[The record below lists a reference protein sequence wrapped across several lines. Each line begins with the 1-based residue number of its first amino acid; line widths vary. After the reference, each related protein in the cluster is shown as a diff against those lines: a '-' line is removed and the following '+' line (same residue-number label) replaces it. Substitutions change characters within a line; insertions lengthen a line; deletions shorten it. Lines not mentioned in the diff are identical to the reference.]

1 MADEKRKDEYDI
13 ELGEKNGK
21 SFSPARPAE
30 PIRYTPAPSSSLQ
43 NNPVRCT
50 PKKFTLSRFQPFLTT
65 VHAKDPSSDF
75 LLRQFDIDVSPA
87 SRPPL
92 NHIPF
97 VLTRKLGP
105 SQTVSRP
112 PLCSQKG

>member
-1 MADEKRKDEYDI
+1 MADEKRKDDYDI
-13 ELGEKNGK
+13 ELGEKDGQ

-50 PKKFTLSRFQPFLTT
+50 SKIPCHAFSLLTT

-75 LLRQFDIDVSPA
+75 LLRQLDINVSPA
-87 SRPPL
+87 SSPL
-92 NHIPF
+92 NYIPCADQ
-97 VLTRKLGP
+97 KLGP
-105 SQTVSRP
+105 SQTVSPP
-112 PLCSQKG
+112 PLPLERLTS